1 MKRLFA
7 ILILSISLI
16 GIGNAQNSW
25 DKSTALWVSDSLW
38 NDIYVPDTLFAISG
52 TDTLGTL
59 IDTSVA
65 QTSVEIPLDY
75 QYEWLNLTCIDSGAT
90 YDDSIMVEYPIYKFA
105 KSSTNPRQPLAVTD
119 TVWQPVQFIR
129 DSSWTNISGALLVDD
144 NSTKS
149 YQIFVANYPS
159 IRVRMI
165 NATLVENRIFWFMAQ
180 ANRKR

>member
-1 MKRLFA
+1 MRKLLVA
-7 ILILSISLI
+7 LILLVGISH
-16 GIGNAQNSW
+16 AQNSW

-38 NDIYVPDTLFAISG
+38 NGIYVPDTVFAISG
-52 TDTLGTL
+52 TDTLGSM

-105 KSSTNPRQPLAVTD
+105 KSITNPRQPLAVTD
-119 TVWQPVQFIR
+119 TIWHPVHFIR

-149 YQIFVANYPS
+149 FQIFVANYPS
-159 IRVRMI
+159 IRVRML
-165 NATLVENRIFWFMAQ
+165 NATLVDNRIFWFMAQ